1 MAIITIFSGTFCHG
15 EEIADGVAKKLGYQ
29 RSESALFDLVAQKFN
44 ISVDKLQRAISGEPG
59 YFNRMTHGRE
69 RAVAYLRF
77 AFSEM
82 LNMDGIIFHGFE
94 SHLMPPDITH
104 VLKVC
109 AIANFDYRVEV
120 ASKLENISATE
131 ALKRIH
137 HDDTVRKDWS
147 NYIRNHEPYDERMYD
162 VLLAMQTTDI
172 ETAINSICDAA
183 NNSALT
189 VTPAVE
195 ESIKDF
201 KLAAL
206 VQIVLAEKGF
216 DVDVNSKSGLVHVDI
231 NKYTSRLEKQQQKIN
246 DLAQD
251 ITGVKEVTSGPGT
264 RFTPPS
270 LLREPKLD
278 MPSKILLVDDEKEFV
293 HTLSERLQ
301 TRSLETSIVYD
312 GEEALEFI
320 KNDEPEVIVLDLKM
334 PGIDGIEVLRRVKRD
349 YPNIEV
355 IILTGHGSDKEK
367 GLAFELGAFAYL
379 QKPVN
384 IDILAKTMKEANLKI
399 EKNSN

>member
-29 RSESALFDLVAQKFN
+29 RSETALFELVAQKFN
-44 ISVDKLQRAISGEPG
+44 ISVEKLQRAISGEPG

-77 AFSEM
+77 ALSEI
-82 LNMDGIIFHGFE
+82 LSTDGMIFHGFE
-94 SHLMPPDITH
+94 SHLMPTDIAH

-109 AIANFDYRVEV
+109 AIANVDYRVDL
-120 ASKLENISATE
+120 ASKMENISSQE

-137 HDDTVRKDWS
+137 NDDIIRKDWG
-147 NYIRNHEPYDERMYD
+147 NYIRYHDPYDERMYD
-162 VLLAMQTTDI
+162 VLLAMQDTDL
-172 ETAINSICDAA
+172 ESAINSICNAA
-183 NNSALT
+183 KNSALA

-195 ESIKDF
+195 QSIIDF
-201 KLAAL
+201 KLSAL
-206 VQIVLAEKGF
+206 IHVVLAEKGY
-216 DVDVNSKSGLVHVDI
+216 DVDVKAKSGIVHVDI
-231 NKYTSRLEKQQQKIN
+231 NKYTSRIEKQKQKIVE
-246 DLAQD
+246 
-251 ITGVKEVTSGPGT
+251 IVKEVTGVTEVTSGPGT

-270 LLREPKLD
+270 LLREPKLN

-301 TRSLETSIVYD
+301 TRSLDTSVVYD

-367 GLAFELGAFAYL
+367 EIASELGAFAYL

-399 EKNSN
+399 ENKLN